1 MRVFSFLILD
11 IFCLFCH
18 SPFCSKNMRILII
31 ASRLNRSTD
40 KLNKKFQLAHRL
52 LFTLGFH
59 PYFSLFLGFFL
70 MFKIYGI
77 KNCNSMKKAFD
88 ALQAKGINY
97 EFHDYKKQGIDADT
111 LAIWLKEIGADKV
124 LNKKGTTW
132 RKLTAD
138 EQTHATSNEHN
149 LIETLMAQPS
159 LIKRPVLQTPNGFVI
174 GFDETTYQD
183 LSA

>member
-1 MRVFSFLILD
+1 
-11 IFCLFCH
+11 
-18 SPFCSKNMRILII
+18 
-31 ASRLNRSTD
+31 
-40 KLNKKFQLAHRL
+40 
-52 LFTLGFH
+52 
-59 PYFSLFLGFFL
+59 

-132 RKLTAD
+132 RKLSAD
-138 EQTHATSNEHN
+138 EQAHAISNEQN
-149 LIETLMAQPS
+149 LIDTLIAQPS
-159 LIKRPVLQTPNGFVI
+159 LIKRPVLQTTQGFVI
-174 GFDETTYQD
+174 GFDEATYQD